1 MSICARLSA
10 NMNGDVSV
18 RHKCGAGGY
27 MPMLSDT
34 NKCKIL
40 RVLVTNGPT
49 RNPIS
54 SWTRLVVAVYSLHQI
69 SKVVRQRSTCER
81 RTGRNVLTD
90 KHSGTNVNL
99 DQNGLK
105 LLKSSNP
112 SKLHVMFSCL

>member
-40 RVLVTNGPT
+40 RVDRGTLDPGKT
-49 RNPIS
+49 REYMI
-54 SWTRLVVAVYSLHQI
+54 I
-69 SKVVRQRSTCER
+69 GDQRSDTKP
-81 RTGRNVLTD
+81 NF
-90 KHSGTNVNL
+90 KL
-99 DQNGLK
+99 DASTHYTK
-105 LLKSSNP
+105 
-112 SKLHVMFSCL
+112 